1 MFRLVGIEE
10 DENQNPVNL
19 ELAKYISSKVSA
31 MITAVLD
38 DVYKDSADSTSSD
51 VLQDSARI
59 GDSSDQSD
67 GQSSGGE
74 ILLPPSGFTFD
85 FVYDEYFSHMFEGIS
100 AYLDAEKVTEKVAGE
115 KAEKQLTDDN
125 LIGRHIVRR
134 KLERMKE
141 KLADPDK
148 FYTFDIFEERLL
160 WMALTFRRDMSRS
173 QKVREA
179 NKALNPVIEEAEQTL
194 RKKYGFTAAVAEETA
209 RKMYR
214 ADSMLL
220 KGDEDDNL
228 IFWDDDYIYF
238 FQGSTGGSGGGTYGV
253 TFAALIKRLI
263 SYSGYARG
271 YGWDYARE
279 IFTDIG
285 IEPPLLL
292 LGTEEANKLALKS
305 AENEMREGDKFWSDF
320 MDDRVNTFVVR

>member
-1 MFRLVGIEE
+1 M
-10 DENQNPVNL
+10 

-31 MITAVLD
+31 TIASVLD
-38 DVYKDSADSTSSD
+38 DVYKVSSSD
-51 VLQDSARI
+51 VLQDSAQI
-59 GDSSDQSD
+59 VDSSDQS
-67 GQSSGGE
+67 SGSVDR
-74 ILLPPSGFTFD
+74 ILPPSGFTFD
-85 FVYDEYFSHMFEGIS
+85 FVYDEFFSHMFEGIS
-100 AYLDAEKVTEKVAGE
+100 AYLDAEKVTGE
-115 KAEKQLTDDN
+115 KMTSGEATDDN
-125 LIGRHIVRR
+125 RIGRHIVRR

-179 NKALNPVIEEAEQTL
+179 NKALNPLIEEAEQTL

-238 FQGSTGGSGGGTYGV
+238 FQGGSGGGMGAAGGGTYGV

-305 AENEMREGDKFWSDF
+305 AENEMRQGDKFWSDF
-320 MDDRVNTFVVR
+320 MDDRVSTFVVK